1 MKIVICVTV
10 GMLLVAVAALAAPAP
25 TTQLKG
31 GTVVSLWP
39 KGVPGEAAKNEAEKA
54 TVSPKGDGTLTR
66 ITNVTNPTI
75 SIRRPPKGDGPFPAV
90 VVCPGGGYGILAYDL
105 EGTEVVDWL
114 NSVGVAGVLLKYR
127 VPRQRDGA
135 LQDAQRAVGIL
146 RSGAKGWNIDPKR
159 IGILGFSAGGH
170 LAARLSTNYAK
181 RTYGRVD
188 AADAASCRPD
198 FTVLIYPAYLAT
210 RADAG
215 LETATLPVNAQTPS
229 TFIAIGF
236 SDRFTPGALHYFA
249 ALQKAKV
256 RSELHVFQLGGHGC
270 GLRPADATVTTW
282 PARCER
288 WLRDIKVLPTK
299 P

>member
-1 MKIVICVTV
+1 MKIAIWMAV
-10 GMLLVAVAALAAPAP
+10 GLLSAVSAAPSP
-25 TTQLKG
+25 TTKLKG
-31 GTVVSLWP
+31 GTVVTLWP
-39 KGVPGEAAKNEAEKA
+39 KGVPGAAAKGGPEKA

-114 NSVGVAGVLLKYR
+114 NTIGVAGVLLKYR

-135 LQDAQRAVGIL
+135 LQDAQRAVGIV
-146 RSGAKGWNIDPKR
+146 RSGAKQWKIDPKR

-170 LAARLSTNYAK
+170 LAARLSTNYEK
-181 RTYGRVD
+181 RTYDRVD
-188 AADAASCRPD
+188 AADEASCRPD
-198 FTVLIYPAYLAT
+198 FAVLIYPAYLSA
-210 RADAG
+210 RDEAG
-215 LETATLPVNAQTPS
+215 LDTPTLPINARTPS

-236 SDRFTPGALHYFA
+236 ADRFMLGSLHYFA
-249 ALQKAKV
+249 ALRKAKV

-270 GLRPADATVTTW
+270 GLRRTDATVTTW
-282 PARCER
+282 PVRCER
-288 WLRDIKVLPTK
+288 WLRDIKVLPTE